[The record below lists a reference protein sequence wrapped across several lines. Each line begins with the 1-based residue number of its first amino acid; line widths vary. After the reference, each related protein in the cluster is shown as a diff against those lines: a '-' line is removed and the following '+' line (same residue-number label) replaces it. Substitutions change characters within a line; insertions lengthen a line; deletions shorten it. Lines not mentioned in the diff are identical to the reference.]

1 MTILVLYATYEVIS
15 YSVVISWYIS
25 FKKGGNEMED
35 IPPYLN
41 FKIKSSCDLWKKD
54 DVMWNNCYGVLLGVL
69 QFVFASNKVTDEKL
83 LVVYIRKCIRS
94 LS

>member
-1 MTILVLYATYEVIS
+1 
-15 YSVVISWYIS
+15 
-25 FKKGGNEMED
+25 MEE

-54 DVMWNNCYGVLLGVL
+54 DLMWNNWYCVLLEVS

-83 LVVYIRKCIRS
+83 LVVYIRKWIRF

>member
-1 MTILVLYATYEVIS
+1 
-15 YSVVISWYIS
+15 
-25 FKKGGNEMED
+25 MEE

-54 DVMWNNCYGVLLGVL
+54 DVMWNNWYGVLLEVS

-83 LVVYIRKCIRS
+83 LVVYIRKWIRF